1 MYWENY
7 YTPFY
12 DFASLFKIKNES
24 ILMYQCATNIYS
36 RRIINVFV
44 QYAPL
49 KWLPVNGN
57 NKQWGGFQWLYQ
69 HCVRNILGDEC
80 QYVNNQGVERSICYY
95 LFMFIYLWFIIMFDL
110 ISKSTEKVNIWTHCN
125 VFLVQC
131 LSYHDIE
138 FHSLHPQNIR

>member
-1 MYWENY
+1 MSYISHNNTITNLLFVYDMFPYMSVVQYISTKQQMYWENNY
-7 YTPFY
+7 SPFY
-12 DFASLFKIKNES
+12 DFASLYKIKNES

-80 QYVNNQGVERSICYY
+80 QYVNNQGVERSI
-95 LFMFIYLWFIIMFDL
+95 
-110 ISKSTEKVNIWTHCN
+110 
-125 VFLVQC
+125 
-131 LSYHDIE
+131 
-138 FHSLHPQNIR
+138 